1 MTLSMPMNVFTIG
14 AFILMLVY
22 FAPRIGDKQANYQ
35 HAFIVIVLTVLLFCI
50 GIAPMQIWHIISG
63 GH

>member
-14 AFILMLVY
+14 ACILLLVY

-35 HAFIVIVLTVLLFCI
+35 YAFIVVILAVLLFCV